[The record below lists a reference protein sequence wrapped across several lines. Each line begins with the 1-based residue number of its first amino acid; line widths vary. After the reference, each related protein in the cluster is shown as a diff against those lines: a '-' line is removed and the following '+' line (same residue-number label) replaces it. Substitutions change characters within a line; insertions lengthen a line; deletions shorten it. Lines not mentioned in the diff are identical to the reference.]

1 MAGKKTSATSRARI
15 PIVLVLTVPPAER
28 ELEDDR
34 EAEMKSLLDTAGREA
49 VAVARQ
55 HLQKPVSATCI
66 GSGKIVEVA
75 ELVKAHGAD
84 EVVFDTQLT
93 PSQQRNLEKEIGVG
107 VVDYNELIL
116 IIFASN
122 ARTHQA
128 MLAVQLAQLQ
138 YGRSRLKRLW
148 THLDRLGLGGSGGT
162 GGGGAGAVRGPGE
175 KQFEIDKRLVRKRIL
190 ELQEK
195 LDEIE
200 RRKERTVAGRDD
212 AFTVALVGYTN
223 AGKSTLM
230 NALTAAGVVAE
241 DRLFATLDTRTAQ
254 LYLEGVQNA
263 VVSDTVGFIRNLP
276 PTLIASFHA
285 TLAEVREADLLLHV
299 VDAAS
304 PVMDQQIAAV
314 EEVLGTIGAMDVPMI
329 VVFNKV
335 DRTHS
340 KTMLLAYQR
349 RYAGSVA
356 ISALTGAGLDALRA
370 AVRDQA
376 VKRLTRLVVRFP
388 AANGALSAF
397 IRSRARIVEEQY
409 DGEEAL
415 LTLDADT
422 RLVEELRAHPDLAIE
437 S

>member
-1 MAGKKTSATSRARI
+1 M
-15 PIVLVLTVPPAER
+15 PIVLVLTVPPKDR
-28 ELEDDR
+28 ELEADR

-66 GSGKIVEVA
+66 GSGKIIEVA
-75 ELVKAHGAD
+75 ELVKAHGA
-84 EVVFDTQLT
+84 EQVVFDTQLT
-93 PSQQRNLEKEIGVG
+93 PSQQRNLERDIGIA

-116 IIFASN
+116 DIFATN

-128 MLAVQLAQLQ
+128 MLAVQLAQLE

-175 KQFEIDKRLVRKRIL
+175 KQIEIDKRLVRKRII

-200 RRKERTVAGRDD
+200 RRKERTVAGRGD
-212 AFTVALVGYTN
+212 AFNIALVGYTN
-223 AGKSTLM
+223 SGKSTLM
-230 NALTAAGVVAE
+230 NALTSAGVLAE

-254 LYLEGVQNA
+254 LWLDGVTNA

-304 PVMDQQIAAV
+304 PVMDQQIVAV
-314 EEVLGTIGAMDVPMI
+314 EEVLGTIGASAVPMV

-335 DRTHS
+335 DRPYS
-340 KTMLLAYQR
+340 KSMLQAYQR

-356 ISALTGAGLDALRA
+356 ISALTGEGLDALRETIRA
-370 AVRDQA
+370 HA
-376 VKRLTRLVVRFP
+376 VKRLTRLTVRFS

-397 IRSRARIVEEQY
+397 IRRRARITDEQY
-409 DGEEAL
+409 DGEEAV
-415 LTLDADT
+415 LTIDADA
-422 RLVEELRAHPDLAIE
+422 RLVEELRAHPDLAIVA
-437 S
+437 